1 MCNNCREYWT
11 NKGLKYFAV
20 AFCLQPKF
28 SFYLVCGVQ
37 VLIYFPLFSRRSD
50 PMLVSQA
57 DALQAEASTKLK
69 GMLATAATVP
79 PAPAQVAATPVVTSL
94 ANADCNKAPTPAE
107 ASSTKRPRDAVDE
120 RAPKKPAQEQPAPS
134 GRALPSEASA
144 SISKSAQ
151 SVQNSVQQASR
162 SSDVQNTVL
171 AAAAGATR
179 VTTPSATKLTENS
192 VSSLEGDCAEVEDI
206 QAKVQAELAW

>member
-1 MCNNCREYWT
+1 MCNNCRQYWT
-11 NKGLKYFAV
+11 NKGLKYSAF

-28 SFYLVCGVQ
+28 SLYLVCGVQ
-37 VLIYFPLFSRRSD
+37 VLIYFPLSSRRSD

-69 GMLATAATVP
+69 GMLAAAATVP
-79 PAPAQVAATPVVTSL
+79 PAPTQVAATPVVTS
-94 ANADCNKAPTPAE
+94 AADAGCKKAPTPAD

-144 SISKSAQ
+144 NISKSA
-151 SVQNSVQQASR
+151 SVQSSVQQASR
-162 SSDVQNTVL
+162 SSDVQNAVL
-171 AAAAGATR
+171 AAAAAATH
-179 VTTPSATKLTENS
+179 VATPSATKLTENS